1 MRNWTRD
8 RPIKTHKEWVSGN
21 QDDVSSA
28 TWKNMQRLRL
38 HLEFIRCFRRPFLI
52 GFLSTLPMKIRRCG
66 WVHSHGLVQFLKENV
81 LITAIVQSRALS
93 GEVGVG
99 VFQSRRKRREESSR
113 QLGFLNSQVMQRMPW
128 FMKCMALSY
137 SKTVWYNLGCT
148 VFLQTQWFHF
158 DLNGYSAVYKI
169 FTLPF

>member
-38 HLEFIRCFRRPFLI
+38 HLEFIRCFLRPFLI
-52 GFLSTLPMKIRRCG
+52 GFPSTLPMKIRRCG
-66 WVHSHGLVQFLKENV
+66 WVHSHGLVQFLKQNV

-99 VFQSRRKRREESSR
+99 VFQSRRKKKGGAHTAAGILELPGNA
-113 QLGFLNSQVMQRMPW
+113 QY
-128 FMKCMALSY
+128 ALIY
-137 SKTVWYNLGCT
+137 EVYGTK
-148 VFLQTQWFHF
+148 LQ
-158 DLNGYSAVYKI
+158 
-169 FTLPF
+169 

>member
-1 MRNWTRD
+1 MHNWTLD
-8 RPIKTHKEWVSGN
+8 WPIKTHKECVSGN
-21 QDDVSSA
+21 QDDVSWA

-38 HLEFIRCFRRPFLI
+38 HLEFIRCLLRPFLI
-52 GFLSTLPMKIRRCG
+52 SFLTTVPVKIRGCG
-66 WVHSHGLVQFLKENV
+66 WVHWHALVQFSKEHI

-99 VFQSRRKRREESSR
+99 SFKAVGKEGRSP
-113 QLGFLNSQVMQRMPW
+113 LGPLGPLNPQVMQRMQW
-128 FMKCMALSY
+128 FMKYTALSY
-137 SKTVWYNLGCT
+137 SIIVWYNLGHT

-158 DLNGYSAVYKI
+158 DLNSYSAVYKI